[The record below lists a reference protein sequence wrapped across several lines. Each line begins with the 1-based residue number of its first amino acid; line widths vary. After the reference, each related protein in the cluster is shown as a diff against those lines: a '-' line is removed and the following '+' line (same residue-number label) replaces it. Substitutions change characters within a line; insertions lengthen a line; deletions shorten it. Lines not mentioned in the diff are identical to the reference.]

1 MDGAGEWPSV
11 VTKMLWI
18 TRGSYAAVLPE
29 PELMKP
35 IAINVHMIQGQS
47 INYATQIAA
56 RKIRKLL
63 DKRSGFFNK

>member
-1 MDGAGEWPSV
+1 MAINCHKDAMDHPRFLCSSLA
-11 VTKMLWI
+11 
-18 TRGSYAAVLPE
+18 RA
-29 PELMKP
+29 ELMKP